1 MTNTI
6 PEVAIISIGTEL
18 TQGFTLNTNAYWL
31 SGECRQLGFNVA
43 FHLSLPDNA
52 FYWNQTF
59 QMLKKAG
66 VSIVIITGG
75 LGPTADDQTRQLI
88 ADTFSKPLVYNSIY
102 EDKIKVWFQKRNI
115 PYLDTNK
122 IQACFPEGAIVLDNP
137 VGSAPGFQMD
147 DGDFHLFCFP
157 GVPSEMK
164 TMFQTHLIPWLQTK
178 KTVTWYN
185 KDLRLFGLSE
195 SALEALLR
203 TFSFEDGVYWSSLPM
218 KDCLVFR
225 IYTCKSEEA
234 LNKATQLF
242 VGALGEKANQMLI
255 SDNGKNLIQVIM
267 DLLKERNQTLGVA
280 ESCTGGLLASEIVKE
295 PGSSLIFKGGVV
307 AYQNEIK
314 AKILQ
319 VPEETLN
326 TEGAV
331 SEATVLSM
339 AEHTLD
345 VLNCDWAIATSGI
358 AGPSGGTKEKP
369 VGFVWVG
376 IASKQKKFAFSELFF
391 GNREEIQMKNVYK
404 ALNRLRLSILEQKN
418 TCSQVQ

>member
-1 MTNTI
+1 
-6 PEVAIISIGTEL
+6 
-18 TQGFTLNTNAYWL
+18 
-31 SGECRQLGFNVA
+31 
-43 FHLSLPDNA
+43 
-52 FYWNQTF
+52 
-59 QMLKKAG
+59 MLKKTG

-102 EDKIKVWFQKRNI
+102 EDKIKVWFQKRKI

-164 TMFQTHLIPWLQTK
+164 TMFQTHLVPWLQTK

-242 VGALGEKANQMLI
+242 VGALGEKTTIRGLNRATQSVRQTGSSMKPLADLI
-255 SDNGKNLIQVIM
+255 PGIDKGIINPATVYNDNYTVFSGEYAGKKYTPKNYNGYKGYRTLRQATTTSQNIPFVKAMVEITPPVARDYLRKMGISTLSDTGDNGLSLAI
-267 DLLKERNQTLGVA
+267 
-280 ESCTGGLLASEIVKE
+280 GGLYTGVSTLEMSAAYATIANDGVYRE
-295 PGSSLIFKGGVV
+295 PLFYTKVEDGDGKVV
-307 AYQNEIK
+307 LK
-314 AKILQ
+314 AKQ
-319 VPEETLN
+319 ETL
-326 TEGAV
+326 
-331 SEATVLSM
+331 
-339 AEHTLD
+339 
-345 VLNCDWAIATSGI
+345 
-358 AGPSGGTKEKP
+358 
-369 VGFVWVG
+369 
-376 IASKQKKFAFSELFF
+376 FSL
-391 GNREEIQMKNVYK
+391 
-404 ALNRLRLSILEQKN
+404 
-418 TCSQVQ
+418 